1 MLAGSDPSGVTGP
14 SHSGPCLVQ
23 LPETMRN
30 FFAEGGYTASF
41 FSESRSNARLR
52 VRTQATLTFVKQPPF
67 AKRSDPKVEI
77 LIKDLSR
84 SGIGILSHL
93 QMWPSEEFS
102 VELHGRLIE
111 ARVVRCKKLGE
122 RCYEVGAVVNSV
134 ATIES

>member
-1 MLAGSDPSGVTGP
+1 MLAGSDPSGVTDP
-14 SHSGPCLVQ
+14 SHSGRCLVQ
-23 LPETMRN
+23 LPPAMSN

-52 VRTQATLTFVKQPPF
+52 VRTRATLIFIKQPSF
-67 AKRSDPKVEI
+67 VRRSCVTAEI

-84 SGIGILSHL
+84 SGVGILTHL

-102 VELHGRLIE
+102 VELYGRLIE

-122 RCYEVGAVVNSV
+122 LCYEVGAKVSAVTS
-134 ATIES
+134 IES